1 MVVYYN
7 YTEDA
12 LLDSTIKRA
21 EPLLQSAALQ
31 VAGKM
36 SQVDVALANNM
47 WKIKMSDYKDFNTLQ
62 SGLISIEQ
70 NVLKSNPIIIGGGI
84 AFIPDY
90 IKGQG
95 KWYFPYSI
103 KENGKISTTILKDES
118 YDYFGMDWFLIPI
131 RLNKDYWSEP
141 YYDEGGGNIM
151 MTTCAHIVR
160 DNVGKAIGV
169 MTADVSLDS
178 LTQFVESMKPLGPD
192 SYSFML
198 SRHGYYLSNV
208 DHSKIMNET
217 VFITAFQSGSKDF
230 EKAGHDMIEG
240 KSGMVKFKQNKKSF
254 YAFYTNIPNVSWSIC
269 TVTPDSY
276 ILGDLRNITNRII
289 ILFII
294 GLLLVNVLTYK
305 VIAWMTKPIA
315 GFSKSAGEIADGNFN
330 TILPVVN
337 TEDELMTLHNSI
349 DHMRHSLQ
357 TYIDELQVTT
367 ANKERMEKELS
378 IAHDIQMGML
388 PKIFPPFPDRRDVD
402 LYAILK
408 PAKEVGGDLY
418 DFFVREQK
426 LYFAIGD
433 VSGKGVPA
441 SLIMA
446 ITSSL
451 FRTLTQIDTEPSN
464 IIKAMNSPL
473 CENNPSNMF
482 VTMIIGVLDLNS
494 GNLKVCNAGHNPM
507 ILSNKEGVHYLNLKK
522 NLPVG
527 LMGGFDYKAD
537 SLTISPGDKLVLYTD
552 GVTEAESETKE
563 LFGEK
568 RLLELVEQN
577 RQSGV
582 RDIINVLMDGIA
594 GHVKQAV
601 QSDDITI
608 MDIQY
613 KTLES

>member
-1 MVVYYN
+1 VKFPLIRFHSFAQRLSAFVAVTVIVVFTAIMVVYYN
-7 YTEDA
+7 YTKDA

-21 EPLLQSAALQ
+21 QPLLESAALQ
-31 VAGKM
+31 IAGKM
-36 SQVDVALANNM
+36 NQVDVALNNNI
-47 WKIKMSDYKDFNTLQ
+47 WKIKLSDYKDAKSLEE
-62 SGLISIEQ
+62 GLLSVEK
-70 NVLKSNPIIIGGGI
+70 NVLRSNSIIIGNGI
-84 AFIPDY
+84 GFIPNY
-90 IKGQG
+90 IKGKG
-95 KWYFPYSI
+95 RWYFPYSS
-103 KENGKISTTILKDES
+103 KEGDKIVASIMDNAD

-141 YYDEGGGNIM
+141 YYDEGAGNTM
-151 MTTCAHIVR
+151 MTTCVHLIR
-160 DNVGKAIGV
+160 DDAGKPIGIFG
-169 MTADVSLDS
+169 ADVSLDS
-178 LTQFVESMKPLGPD
+178 LTHFVESMKPLGPD

-217 VFITAFQSGSKDF
+217 VFITAFQTGSKDF
-230 EKAGHDMIEG
+230 EKAGHDMIAG
-240 KSGMVKFKQNKKSF
+240 KSGMVKFKQNKKTF

-276 ILGDLRNITNRII
+276 ILGDLKNITNRII

-330 TILPVVN
+330 TILPVVK

-388 PKIFPPFPDRRDVD
+388 PKIFPPFPERKDVD

-418 DFFVREQK
+418 DFFIANEM
-426 LYFAIGD
+426 LYFTVGD

-441 SLIMA
+441 SLFMA
-446 ITSSL
+446 VTRSL
-451 FRTLTQIDTEPSN
+451 FRN
-464 IIKAMNSPL
+464 IAAQEISPGEIVDAL
-473 CENNPSNMF
+473 NNTVAENNDSNMF
-482 VTMIIGVLDLNS
+482 VTMLVGRLDLIS
-494 GNLKVCNAGHNPM
+494 GRLVLCNAGHNP
-507 ILSNKEGVHYLNLKK
+507 
-522 NLPVG
+522 PVI
-527 LMGGFDYKAD
+527 FN
-537 SLTISPGDKLVLYTD
+537 
-552 GVTEAESETKE
+552 SET
-563 LFGEK
+563 
-568 RLLELVEQN
+568 
-577 RQSGV
+577 S
-582 RDIINVLMDGIA
+582 
-594 GHVKQAV
+594 
-601 QSDDITI
+601 
-608 MDIQY
+608 
-613 KTLES
+613 